1 MKKLLTLALLAAV
14 GVASAASIDWGVS
27 SARNTFVWD
36 KDGNK
41 FNGTAYLVLASDVE
55 TILAPT
61 ETETFQALLTAK
73 KLDDVALSG
82 GKYAVDESTVTND
95 GLTAGTEYE
104 FQLILVDSDGNY
116 QLTGTAKNRA
126 YTSGVDDARSVTFT
140 STMLGASKNAPT
152 DPAGAWNDAPVYQ
165 NDDPGPGPGPG
176 PDPSDVPEPAT
187 GALALAGVALLFKRR
202 R

>member
-14 GVASAASIDWGVS
+14 GVASAASIDWRTATS
-27 SARNTFVWD
+27 RNTYVWD
-36 KDGNK
+36 SDGEK
-41 FNGTAYLVLASDVE
+41 FNGSAYLVLKSDMDD

-61 ETETFQALLTAK
+61 ETETFAQLLDAN
-73 KLDDVALSG
+73 KLASVSLTD
-82 GKYAVDESTVTND
+82 GKYAVDQSTVTS
-95 GLTAGTEYE
+95 GKLTAGTEYE
-104 FQLILVDSDGNY
+104 FQIVLVDSNGNY
-116 QLTGTAKNRA
+116 KTTPAVKERA
-126 YTSGVDDARSVTFT
+126 YTSGTDDARIISFGT
-140 STMLGASKNAPT
+140 SDFGASKNPPS

-165 NDDPGPGPGPG
+165 NDDPGPGPG